1 MGSRIT
7 NGLPK
12 TDFVS
17 KLFCPIERRQRSLP
31 SGTLRY
37 VRLKHSE
44 IRGLTDEFQTVQL
57 WTAKKLD
64 WEAPEKRTVLPLMVY
79 SVASDTVQV
88 SRRTTPPS
96 VRSLDPVRIQPIGV
110 GVFYGG
116 GLCPLG
122 MALIRAKFA
131 LPSVCHQP
139 TGWSIRH
146 LLPVERWNV
155 RDVPWRVAKLTRE
168 IGENEE
174 LHRFEALLPGRCLEQ
189 GLRELLQGY
198 GLMTKGCVLVFR
210 SARKRAHSEGVSEE
224 EEEAKQRQGKRLQE
238 EVADCGNP
246 QSASTGELPAVLDEP
261 EEVADFGN
269 TQYEPEEVADFG
281 NIQSSSTGELVAVL
295 EESEPGSRVD
305 SCMVADE
312 EEKIRDLQKS
322 LKSLKVVDG
331 SDEAR
336 ADISEDNATVDVKAT
351 KADNAAVRVGDW
363 DRRLCRVM
371 NVKLS

>member
-1 MGSRIT
+1 
-7 NGLPK
+7 
-12 TDFVS
+12 
-17 KLFCPIERRQRSLP
+17 
-31 SGTLRY
+31 
-37 VRLKHSE
+37 
-44 IRGLTDEFQTVQL
+44 
-57 WTAKKLD
+57 
-64 WEAPEKRTVLPLMVY
+64 
-79 SVASDTVQV
+79 
-88 SRRTTPPS
+88 
-96 VRSLDPVRIQPIGV
+96 
-110 GVFYGG
+110 
-116 GLCPLG
+116 
-122 MALIRAKFA
+122 
-131 LPSVCHQP
+131 
-139 TGWSIRH
+139 
-146 LLPVERWNV
+146 
-155 RDVPWRVAKLTRE
+155 
-168 IGENEE
+168 
-174 LHRFEALLPGRCLEQ
+174 
-189 GLRELLQGY
+189 
-198 GLMTKGCVLVFR
+198 MTKGCVLVFR